1 MSLMRP
7 KNPADSAARTAHV
20 RTAVVRTA
28 AVQTAVAR
36 TAVASL
42 VSLLAAASLAAD
54 WSEPDLAAAA
64 TLRDKALAGTTA
76 FEHVS
81 SLVTEVGP
89 RFAGSAGD
97 AAAVRWALNRLGV
110 LGFSRVHGQD
120 VLVPRWVRGSTQVTI
135 VTPFPQSLV
144 AVAIGGSVGTAD
156 EGIEAPVLSVT
167 SLDALAALAPTAV
180 SGKIVFIDQRMERTR
195 DVSGYGRAVRNRSQG
210 PSVAGNLGA
219 AALVV
224 RSVGTSNERVA
235 HTGSLTYRSDAP
247 RIPAFSLS
255 NPDADLLARQLQTG
269 KTVRMRLHST
279 ARELPPA
286 WSANVIGEIPG
297 RERPDEIVLLGAHL
311 DSWDLS
317 PGALDDGAGVAIV
330 MEAARLIARL
340 GRPPAR
346 TIRVVLFANE
356 EFGLSGAT
364 EYARLA
370 GDETNRHVIAIEADL
385 GAGPVWKLQSLV
397 SVEALA
403 AINGIAEVLAPLQ
416 IENAGNTATGGSDLR
431 PLREAGVPILDLS
444 LDATNYFDVHHT
456 VNDTLAKIDP
466 KTLDQS
472 VAAHAVAAWLAA
484 TKQGDFGRVPPQ
496 KQTPEKQSPE
506 KENPEKENPEK
517 QNMEKQNPDQQNT
530 GTQN

>member
-1 MSLMRP
+1 MSLMRL
-7 KNPADSAARTAHV
+7 KIRAGSAARAAHV
-20 RTAVVRTA
+20 HTAMLHTAVGT
-28 AVQTAVAR
+28 
-36 TAVASL
+36 L
-42 VSLLAAASLAAD
+42 VSLLATASLAAD

-64 TLRDKALAGTTA
+64 TLRDKALAGTMA

-81 SLVTEVGP
+81 ALVTEVGP

-110 LGFSRVHGQD
+110 LGFSRVHSQD
-120 VLVPRWVRGSTQVTI
+120 VLVPRWVRGSTQVAI

-144 AVAIGGSVGTAD
+144 AVTIGGSVGTAE
-156 EGIEAPVLSVT
+156 EGIEAPVLSVA
-167 SLDALAALAPTAV
+167 SLDALTALAPTAV
-180 SGKIVFIDQRMERTR
+180 SGKIVFIDERMERTR

-219 AALVV
+219 AALII

-235 HTGSLTYRSDAP
+235 HTGALAYRSDAP

-269 KTVRMRLHST
+269 KTVRMRLHSS

-317 PGALDDGAGVAIV
+317 PGALDDGAGVAIA
-330 MEAARLIARL
+330 MEAARLIAKL
-340 GRPPAR
+340 GQSPAR

-356 EFGLSGAT
+356 EFGLSGAK

-370 GDETNRHVIAIEADL
+370 GDATDRHILAIEADL

-397 SVEALA
+397 AVEALA
-403 AINGIAEVLAPLQ
+403 AVSGIAQILAPLQ

-431 PLREAGVPILDLS
+431 PLRDAGVPILDLS

-484 TKQGDFGRVPPQ
+484 TKQGDFGRVPP
-496 KQTPEKQSPE
+496 EKQ
-506 KENPEKENPEK
+506 NPEKENPGKENSDK
-517 QNMEKQNPDQQNT
+517 QNTSQQN
-530 GTQN
+530 

>member
-1 MSLMRP
+1 MSLMSV
-7 KNPADSAARTAHV
+7 KIPAGCAIPTALVHCTV
-20 RTAVVRTA
+20 GC
-28 AVQTAVAR
+28 
-36 TAVASL
+36 L
-42 VSLLAAASLAAD
+42 VSLLTTASLAAD
-54 WSEPDLAAAA
+54 WSESDLTAAA
-64 TLRDKALAGTTA
+64 TLRDKALAGTMA

-110 LGFSRVHGQD
+110 LGFSRVRSQD
-120 VLVPRWVRGSTQVTI
+120 VLVPRWVRGTAQVAI

-156 EGIEAPVLSVT
+156 EGLEAPVLSVA
-167 SLDALAALAPTAV
+167 SLEALAALAPTAV
-180 SGKIVFIDQRMERTR
+180 SGKIVFIDERMERTR
-195 DVSGYGRAVRNRSQG
+195 DVSGYGRTVRNRSQG
-210 PSVAGNLGA
+210 PSVAGHLGA
-219 AALVV
+219 AALVI
-224 RSVGTSNERVA
+224 RSVGTSNERVV
-235 HTGSLTYRSDAP
+235 HTGALNYRSDAP
-247 RIPAFSLS
+247 RIPAFALS

-269 KTVRMRLHST
+269 KPVRMRLHST

-317 PGALDDGAGVAIV
+317 PGAVDDGAGVAIV
-330 MEAARLIARL
+330 MEAARLISKL
-340 GRPPAR
+340 GHPPAR

-356 EFGLSGAT
+356 EFGLSGAK

-370 GDETNRHVIAIEADL
+370 GDETNRHVIALEADL

-397 SVEALA
+397 AVEALP
-403 AINGIAEVLAPLQ
+403 AIAGMAEMLAPLQ
-416 IENAGNTATGGSDLR
+416 IESAGNTATGGSDLR

-466 KTLDQS
+466 KALDQS

-484 TKQGDFGRVPPQ
+484 TKQGDFGRIPPDTQ
-496 KQTPEKQSPE
+496 DQGKQAPEKPGAD
-506 KENPEKENPEK
+506 K
-517 QNMEKQNPDQQNT
+517 QK
-530 GTQN
+530 